1 MMTKLEVV
9 QKECADL
16 NSVSME
22 DVMKRKNIDPD
33 APVTE
38 NMMASFFFLL
48 K

>member
-1 MMTKLEVV
+1 MMAKFEAL

-16 NSVSME
+16 NSVTIE

-38 NMMASFFFLL
+38 NMMAS
-48 K
+48 